1 MLIIPFIEN
10 AFKHGVAKSIEKSWI
25 KISIKETDGALNIL
39 VANSKTQSK
48 VEDKTGGIG
57 LMNVKKRLSLLYKE
71 KYELSIFEKQMQY
84 TVSLSIPIN

>member
-48 VEDKTGGIG
+48 VEDKTEGIG